1 MAATALDVRVRRPSF
16 RRPAT
21 GADDDRLVTAVR
33 AGDDAAFEAI
43 YDRYAPGLLAFCHHM
58 LSSRDDAEDA
68 LQHSLSAAYRTL
80 RASDRPVELRPW
92 LYTIARNRCLSLLR
106 ARRPDASL
114 DTTPEPRG
122 RSDELADVV
131 QLRSDLRDLVQDL
144 RLLPDDQR
152 AALVLFEIDGLSHD
166 EIATVLD
173 VRRQKVKA
181 LVFQAREGLMRAR
194 SARETPCTE
203 MRQQLATQ
211 AGRIPSRSMLRRHIE
226 RCPSCALFEAEVS
239 RQRASLALILPILP
253 TVGLK
258 AAVLGSIVGRGTAV
272 CGGGAG
278 AGGGTAL
285 LGGAGGG
292 AACAGGGGAA
302 SGAVA
307 GAGAGA
313 GVGAGASVG
322 VGAGAGASVGVGA
335 GAGVG
340 ASIAGGGTIVA
351 GAAGSGVTGA
361 ALATAGGAG
370 TVAAA
375 IGAPSATVVA
385 KFLTVAAVAVG
396 GGAVGA
402 GELVLPPSDGAG
414 APVVQQVAAGPAPA
428 APPGSAAV
436 PPGSAAVPAAS
447 PLGTPAR
454 PGDSPPTS
462 AMDALTRPITVSTT
476 SIASVG
482 PVAPVAAEHALPAAG
497 VADPGATA
505 TTPAVPFAT
514 ATPDPA
520 AAAPTA
526 PSSSGTVL
534 TTGATKV
541 SAPAATAPSPAP
553 APATSSP
560 ATAAAPVVVTTPAAE
575 GTTAPASA
583 PASAETA
590 APAATQPA
598 AASTAAPA
606 TVETTTTTTETT
618 STTPAPTTVASD
630 PPAGG

>member
-21 GADDDRLVTAVR
+21 EADDDRLVTAVR

-166 EIATVLD
+166 EIGTVLG

-203 MRQQLATQ
+203 MRSQLATQ

-239 RQRASLALILPILP
+239 RQRAGLALILPVLP

-258 AAVLGSIVGRGTAV
+258 AAVLGSTVGRGTAI
-272 CGGGAG
+272 CGGAG

-285 LGGAGGG
+285 LGGTGGG
-292 AACAGGGGAA
+292 AACARGGGAA
-302 SGAVA
+302 SGVA
-307 GAGAGA
+307 AW
-313 GVGAGASVG
+313 AGAS
-322 VGAGAGASVGVGA
+322 AGARA
-335 GAGVG
+335 GAR
-340 ASIAGGGTIVA
+340 GGG
-351 GAAGSGVTGA
+351 
-361 ALATAGGAG
+361 
-370 TVAAA
+370 
-375 IGAPSATVVA
+375 
-385 KFLTVAAVAVG
+385 
-396 GGAVGA
+396 
-402 GELVLPPSDGAG
+402 VLG
-414 APVVQQVAAGPAPA
+414 
-428 APPGSAAV
+428 
-436 PPGSAAVPAAS
+436 
-447 PLGTPAR
+447 
-454 PGDSPPTS
+454 
-462 AMDALTRPITVSTT
+462 
-476 SIASVG
+476 
-482 PVAPVAAEHALPAAG
+482 
-497 VADPGATA
+497 
-505 TTPAVPFAT
+505 
-514 ATPDPA
+514 
-520 AAAPTA
+520 
-526 PSSSGTVL
+526 
-534 TTGATKV
+534 
-541 SAPAATAPSPAP
+541 
-553 APATSSP
+553 
-560 ATAAAPVVVTTPAAE
+560 
-575 GTTAPASA
+575 
-583 PASAETA
+583 
-590 APAATQPA
+590 
-598 AASTAAPA
+598 
-606 TVETTTTTTETT
+606 
-618 STTPAPTTVASD
+618 
-630 PPAGG
+630 